1 MQLRET
7 QIFLSGLGDIE
18 DHHVHVHHVHH
29 VHDHHI
35 HDHHVYEWERL
46 CCLGGKKKM
55 ELEKKEPCGNLRTYQ
70 SHAKDFKRKELRR
83 LQEESASP
91 MLKKVESQET
101 EVKVNLEDM
110 KKEEGCFSKGASA
123 GGSSIFTPRS
133 SPSDVATPTFDSS
146 PLPTMPPSPPSFVWL
161 PTPPYTTFYSPRP
174 WDLMPGHQ
182 WLICGACHSWGNV
195 IMS

>member
-1 MQLRET
+1 MRRLLAFQLMLT
-7 QIFLSGLGDIE
+7 
-18 DHHVHVHHVHH
+18 
-29 VHDHHI
+29 
-35 HDHHVYEWERL
+35 
-46 CCLGGKKKM
+46 
-55 ELEKKEPCGNLRTYQ
+55 EKKGMPLSRLLTLKK
-70 SHAKDFKRKELRR
+70 SDAKNFKRKELRR
-83 LQEESASP
+83 FQEESASP

-146 PLPTMPPSPPSFVWL
+146 PLPTVPPSPPSFVWL

>member
-1 MQLRET
+1 MCN
-7 QIFLSGLGDIE
+7 IFIPGAVPVWLAWLSGCDGMRI
-18 DHHVHVHHVHH
+18 VQ
-29 VHDHHI
+29 
-35 HDHHVYEWERL
+35 ER
-46 CCLGGKKKM
+46 
-55 ELEKKEPCGNLRTYQ
+55 
-70 SHAKDFKRKELRR
+70 
-83 LQEESASP
+83 
-91 MLKKVESQET
+91 

-133 SPSDVATPTFDSS
+133 SPSDVAAPTFDSS
-146 PLPTMPPSPPSFVWL
+146 PLPTMSPSPPSFVWL